1 MKPFKSIQIVKVPLD
16 QVWLAIRDRLGEL
29 VPHLDEIETVTVQ
42 ERSELPGGDVSLVNL
57 WQAKAKFPAVLSSVI
72 KSDTLMW
79 TDRARWHEKDRQCSW
94 QIELHFA
101 RDRTRCTGLTTFE
114 PAIGGRGTRITFAGE
129 FSLNAKG
136 LPGVP
141 AILESTVAAAAES
154 FVTSLIPGNFRKL
167 AAAAET
173 LLSSAATPAPPSEH
187 SQAGSPAD

>member
-1 MKPFKSIQIVKVPLD
+1 MKSFKSIQLVKIPVEEA
-16 QVWLAIRDRLGEL
+16 WLAIRDRLGEL
-29 VPHLDEIETVTVQ
+29 VPYLDEIESVAVQ
-42 ERSELPGGDVSLVNL
+42 ERTELPEGDVFLVNL
-57 WQAKAKFPAVLSSVI
+57 WQAKAKFPAVLNSVI

-79 TDRARWHEKDRQCSW
+79 TDRARWIEKTHVCSW

-101 RDRTRCTGLTTFE
+101 RDRTRCTGQTTFE

-129 FSLNAKG
+129 FNFNAKG

-167 AAAAET
+167 AMAAET
-173 LLSSAATPAPPSEH
+173 LVSSASTLTP
-187 SQAGSPAD
+187 GD